1 MIVGTTLWSV
11 LFALEGLGLAA
22 VVGEWAKASGAEKA
36 TLFLVASSLSHVFT
50 GMFSMT
56 IIAYWLAL
64 TFVGIGM
71 ALGTAYP
78 KWLGWVLIVL
88 GLATVA
94 AVGFPQALTVQS
106 QTLQF
111 LFAAL
116 SILSTLWVLV
126 IGIWITC
133 KAW

>member
-22 VVGEWAKASGAEKA
+22 VVGERAKASRAEKA

-78 KWLGWVLIVL
+78 KWLGWVLIVR
-88 GLATVA
+88 A
-94 AVGFPQALTVQS
+94 
-106 QTLQF
+106 
-111 LFAAL
+111 
-116 SILSTLWVLV
+116 
-126 IGIWITC
+126 
-133 KAW
+133 